1 MQNHTQTS
9 GFVARWFGPVRAS
22 LARRISLWVILC
34 VVGVLVASISI
45 GNFLIKKSVK
55 LEESIKANGI
65 LHIVGQ
71 HLDTELISVEVAVR
85 NHIVDIKE
93 NLDNPEALYRITQR
107 VLEDNPGIVGS
118 AIAFSPNFFPEK
130 GQWFAPYAYREDKTI
145 KTKQLGSAD
154 YNYHE
159 MEWYQTADSLKRDYW
174 SEPYFDKGG
183 GEGLMT
189 TYSCPLFD
197 DNGHLIAV
205 LTADILL
212 EHLSEFLG
220 INYYKNAYA
229 CLLGRT
235 GSFISHPSQEKL
247 TGKTIYSIAKETGQS
262 ELKELANKLNERKS
276 GALEL
281 NTETYG
287 KSYVFYVPFE
297 HTGWTLAIVCQS
309 SELFANVYKMEFLFI
324 VPFFFIMLLLAYLVN
339 RGVHRLVEPLTQFA
353 QAVDEVAEGNL
364 QAQLPEIKSKDEM
377 QRLHHSF
384 SLMQTSLAKQ
394 MEELK
399 AVNAAKG
406 RMEGELK
413 VACDIQQSM
422 LPKPYK
428 PTDDTS
434 HIDIYGHQTSAKEV
448 GGDLYDFFFR
458 GDKLFFCIGDVSGKG
473 VPAALI
479 MSTTLSQFRN
489 VSNYEEDLEK
499 IIAPI
504 NKSASEGNES
514 CMFIT
519 FFVGVL
525 DLNTGLVRYLNA
537 GHNKP
542 FIVSDTVTELP
553 AKPNFPLGID
563 EGACYAVRE
572 FTLEEGDTLLLY
584 TDGLT
589 EAMNADE
596 EMFGIERVESQLKR
610 EYDCKSQ
617 IQDLLK
623 AVHQYVG
630 DAPQSDDLTL
640 LAIKRNK
647 K

>member
-1 MQNHTQTS
+1 MRQ
-9 GFVARWFGPVRAS
+9 
-22 LARRISLWVILC
+22 
-34 VVGVLVASISI
+34 
-45 GNFLIKKSVK
+45 
-55 LEESIKANGI
+55 
-65 LHIVGQ
+65 
-71 HLDTELISVEVAVR
+71 
-85 NHIVDIKE
+85 
-93 NLDNPEALYRITQR
+93 
-107 VLEDNPGIVGS
+107 
-118 AIAFSPNFFPEK
+118 
-130 GQWFAPYAYREDKTI
+130 
-145 KTKQLGSAD
+145 
-154 YNYHE
+154 
-159 MEWYQTADSLKRDYW
+159 
-174 SEPYFDKGG
+174 
-183 GEGLMT
+183 
-189 TYSCPLFD
+189 
-197 DNGHLIAV
+197 
-205 LTADILL
+205 
-212 EHLSEFLG
+212 
-220 INYYKNAYA
+220 
-229 CLLGRT
+229 
-235 GSFISHPSQEKL
+235 
-247 TGKTIYSIAKETGQS
+247 
-262 ELKELANKLNERKS
+262 
-276 GALEL
+276 
-281 NTETYG
+281 
-287 KSYVFYVPFE
+287 
-297 HTGWTLAIVCQS
+297 
-309 SELFANVYKMEFLFI
+309 
-324 VPFFFIMLLLAYLVN
+324 
-339 RGVHRLVEPLTQFA
+339 
-353 QAVDEVAEGNL
+353 
-364 QAQLPEIKSKDEM
+364 
-377 QRLHHSF
+377 LHHSF
-384 SLMQTSLAKQ
+384 SLMQASLAKQ

-399 AVNAAKG
+399 EVNEAKG

-428 PTDDTS
+428 PSDETS

-458 GDKLFFCIGDVSGKG
+458 GNKLFFCIGDVSGKG